1 MSNMD
6 FFQIGALK
14 VFAELG
20 QLIEED
26 EKKQIKFM
34 DLPVDIIQNNI
45 LNYLQKDKS
54 INRIFY
60 DKDDYYLQNLLC
72 GKLEKMD
79 YIKTDEWDEFK
90 TDLNLDSIK
99 EFININHRCFM
110 KHFNTKNKFNC
121 TSIIIKYRVPSNF
134 KITLINI
141 NIKVYENDKY
151 VGSIDLKNLF
161 NTNLCDKEIEL
172 LKNEIKEYVK
182 KYKEN

>member
-1 MSNMD
+1 MD
-6 FFQIGALK
+6 FYKIGALK
-14 VFAELG
+14 VFADLG
-20 QLIEED
+20 ALIEED

-34 DLPVDIIQNNI
+34 DLPIDIIQNNI
-45 LNYLQKDKS
+45 ACHLLKDKS

-60 DKDDYYLQNLLC
+60 DKDDLLC

-110 KHFNTKNKFNC
+110 KQFNTKNKFNC

-134 KITLINI
+134 KINLINV

-151 VGSIDLKNLF
+151 IGSIDLKNLF

-172 LKNEIKEYVK
+172 LKIEIKEYVK
-182 KYKEN
+182 NYKEN

>member
-1 MSNMD
+1 MD
-6 FFQIGALK
+6 FFKIGALK
-14 VFAELG
+14 VFADIG
-20 QLIEED
+20 ALIEED
-26 EKKQIKFM
+26 EKTQIKFM
-34 DLPVDIIQNNI
+34 DLPTDIIQNNI
-45 LNYLQKDKS
+45 SKYLLEDKQ
-54 INRIFY
+54 INKIFH

-72 GKLEKMD
+72 GKLEKMN
-79 YIKTDEWDEFK
+79 YIKTDEWNEFT
-90 TDLNLDSIK
+90 TDLNLDPIK

-110 KHFNTKNKFNC
+110 KQFNTKNKFNC

-134 KITLINI
+134 KLNLILI

-151 VGSIDLKNLF
+151 IGSIDLKNLF

>member
-1 MSNMD
+1 MD
-6 FFQIGALK
+6 FYKIGALK

-26 EKKQIKFM
+26 EKTQIKFM
-34 DLPVDIIQNNI
+34 DLPIDIIQNNI
-45 LNYLQKDKS
+45 FNHLKTDKT
-54 INRIFY
+54 INKIFY

-72 GKLEKMD
+72 GKLEKMN
-79 YIKTDEWDEFK
+79 YIKTNEWDEFK
-90 TDLNLDSIK
+90 TDLNLDPIK
-99 EFININHRCFM
+99 KFININYRCFM
-110 KHFNTKNKFNC
+110 KHFNTKKFNC

-134 KITLINI
+134 KINLINI

-151 VGSIDLKNLF
+151 IGSIPLKNLF

-172 LKNEIKEYVK
+172 LKNEIKEHVK

>member
-1 MSNMD
+1 MSNID

-26 EKKQIKFM
+26 EKNQVKFM
-34 DLPVDIIQNNI
+34 DLPIDIIQNNI
-45 LNYLQKDKS
+45 LNHLKKDKT
-54 INRIFY
+54 INKIFY

-79 YIKTDEWDEFK
+79 YIKTDEWNEFK
-90 TDLNLDSIK
+90 TDLNLDPIK

-110 KHFNTKNKFNC
+110 KYLNTNKLNC
-121 TSIIIKYRVPSNF
+121 TSIIIKYYVPYTFKLSN
-134 KITLINI
+134 IRII
-141 NIKVYENDKY
+141 IRVYEADKY
-151 VGSIDLKNLF
+151 IGNVSLLSFF

-182 KYKEN
+182 NYKEN